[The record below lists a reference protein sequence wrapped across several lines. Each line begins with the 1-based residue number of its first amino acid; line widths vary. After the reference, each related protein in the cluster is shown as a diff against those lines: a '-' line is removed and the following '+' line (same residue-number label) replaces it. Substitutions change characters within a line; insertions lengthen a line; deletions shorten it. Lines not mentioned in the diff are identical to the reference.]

1 MFKAFQDGTESTA
14 IYDLTLEND
23 LDRVS
28 IYGNLQIHKDQ
39 QGLAAAKKLQA
50 LLNDIVTQLE
60 AEADLPEKL
69 EYPDADEVE
78 NPFL

>member
-1 MFKAFQDGTESTA
+1 MFKAFQDGTETTA

-23 LDRVS
+23 LDQVS

-50 LLNDIVTQLE
+50 LLNDIVTHLE